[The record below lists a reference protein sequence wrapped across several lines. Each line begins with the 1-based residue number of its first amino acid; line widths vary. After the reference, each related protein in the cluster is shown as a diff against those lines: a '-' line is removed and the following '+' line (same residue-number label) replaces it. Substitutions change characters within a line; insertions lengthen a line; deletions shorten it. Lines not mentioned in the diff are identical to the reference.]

1 MQIFRITWLMY
12 LQYGASQLDVF
23 VLLNPLIIS
32 LFHFPFQSLGQT
44 NNPDH
49 FTWLTKLL
57 N

>member
-1 MQIFRITWLMY
+1 MLIFRMLMY
-12 LQYGASQLDVF
+12 LQHGASQLDVF
-23 VLLNPLIIS
+23 VFLNPSIIS
-32 LFHFPFQSLGQT
+32 LFHFPFQSLGPT